1 LISSVNEKT
10 TSSNDDF
17 SRNDDAAEDS
27 DASSDDVYFDCSDGS
42 SLNHKPSIIRWS
54 SELELEIVD
63 EHSPPLTPHGATSA
77 ALLVMVFHGE
87 FCPDNPADTKA
98 TDTTTF
104 RSTIDQLVQRHYPQL
119 RGRVHVVMVSCGS
132 ELDPVVNKL
141 SSISSSFAALLP
153 SLSLIMSSAQTLYH
167 DAIEGTIRRA
177 NETFNE
183 FIESQPQFSGEVGS
197 ISL

>member
-1 LISSVNEKT
+1 
-10 TSSNDDF
+10 
-17 SRNDDAAEDS
+17 
-27 DASSDDVYFDCSDGS
+27 
-42 SLNHKPSIIRWS
+42 
-54 SELELEIVD
+54 
-63 EHSPPLTPHGATSA
+63 
-77 ALLVMVFHGE
+77 MVFHGE